1 MKNKLF
7 FKNVNRSWF
16 FLILSLFVLTSEKSF
31 SQYSGSGTFTK
42 ITSMTDL
49 TDGYYVI
56 AYGTTFAMNNTNGTN
71 NYFGNTAITLTGG
84 TTVTNPSAAI
94 VWKIQTDN
102 GGRTIFNESS
112 AKYVSYTGSSNQA
125 QEVAS
130 VASNNQRW
138 TFAFSTSVFTI
149 TNLALTT
156 RLLQYNT
163 GSPRFACYTGSQ
175 QNITLYKMPTSIV
188 PSITSSLTASAT
200 VGTALT
206 SYTITASNTPTSFTA
221 TNLPAGLS
229 FSSPSISGTPTAA
242 GTFNTTITATNSG
255 GTDSKTLVFTIAK
268 GTSSITATGTTSY
281 TYTGSAQGPATNTKS
296 GSSGAVTYSYSGVS
310 PTVYGPSSTAP
321 NNVGTYEVIASVAAD
336 ANYNSAT
343 SAALAFSISKANSS
357 ITATGSSSFTYNS
370 VAQGPASA
378 SVTGSIGAITYSYSG
393 LSPTVYGPS
402 ATAPNN
408 VGTYEVIASVA
419 ADANYNTANS
429 TSLAFS
435 ISPKALTISGITADN
450 KAYDGTS
457 TASIS
462 GTASLVG
469 IVGSED
475 VTLTG
480 TPTATFVSSAVGVG
494 IDVTVSGY
502 SITGAA
508 IGNYTLTQPTLSAN
522 IIANTPTLFSS
533 GTLAAVNAT
542 YGTASATPSS
552 FSVSGQSLTSAITV
566 TAPTG
571 FEVSLS
577 SASAYASSISIGA
590 AGNVPSTLVY
600 VRLTATNAIGSYSGN
615 ISLSSTDA
623 TTLTLATASSTVS
636 QKQLTISG
644 LTGVDKTYDNTTVA
658 TVSGSAILNGVV
670 GNEDVSLNSSA
681 ATYTFS
687 DANAGTAKSITVSGY
702 TITGADAANYSVSQ
716 PTGITATINK
726 VNQTISAI
734 DESQTLA
741 YSDGAPLFNIN
752 IVEPIG
758 DD

>member
-1 MKNKLF
+1 MKKTTYFISKIVSSKKYSALFALLLF
-7 FKNVNRSWF
+7 FGVSGFKAQTAFTATLGSFNNPTKAYA
-16 FLILSLFVLTSEKSF
+16 LSYSPSTPIYASSLTSFGNSGLTSE
-31 SQYSGSGTFTK
+31 
-42 ITSMTDL
+42 
-49 TDGYYVI
+49 
-56 AYGTTFAMNNTNGTN
+56 TTA
-71 NYFGNTAITLTGG
+71 
-84 TTVTNPSAAI
+84 
-94 VWKIQTDN
+94 
-102 GGRTIFNESS
+102 SS
-112 AKYVSYTGSSNQA
+112 AYASYTGWEVQTRYFYYTITAATGFNLTISAINSNLRSSNTGPSA
-125 QEVAS
+125 IAVE
-130 VASNNQRW
+130 
-138 TFAFSTSVFTI
+138 TSTSLTGPWTTQVTSNLSGTTAAAANKTGLSI
-149 TNLALTT
+149 SLSATN
-156 RLLQYNT
+156 
-163 GSPRFACYTGSQ
+163 
-175 QNITLYKMPTSIV
+175 TLYIRYRNTSTVSANGATVVTAGTGRINSGSIV
-188 PSITSSLTASAT
+188 GTYTSAPTTPAPVISSSLTASGT

-255 GTDSKTLVFTIAK
+255 GTDSKTLVFTISK

-321 NNVGTYEVIASVAAD
+321 NNVGTYEVIASVATD
-336 ANYNSAT
+336 DNYNTAT
-343 SAALAFSISKANSS
+343 SAALAFSISKAYSS
-357 ITATGSSSFTYNS
+357 ITATGSSSFTYNGT
-370 VAQGPASA
+370 AQGPASA
-378 SVTGSIGAITYSYSG
+378 SVTGSTGAVTYSYSG
-393 LSPTVYGPS
+393 VSPTVYGPS

-408 VGTYEVIASVA
+408 VGTYEVIASLA

-457 TASIS
+457 TATIS

-552 FSVSGQSLTSAITV
+552 FSLSGQSLTSAITV

-577 SASAYASSISIGA
+577 SASAYASSISVGA
-590 AGNVPSTLVY
+590 AGNVQSTLVY

-623 TTLTLATASSTVS
+623 TTLTLAT
-636 QKQLTISG
+636 
-644 LTGVDKTYDNTTVA
+644 
-658 TVSGSAILNGVV
+658 
-670 GNEDVSLNSSA
+670 
-681 ATYTFS
+681 
-687 DANAGTAKSITVSGY
+687 
-702 TITGADAANYSVSQ
+702 
-716 PTGITATINK
+716 
-726 VNQTISAI
+726 
-734 DESQTLA
+734 
-741 YSDGAPLFNIN
+741 
-752 IVEPIG
+752 
-758 DD
+758 